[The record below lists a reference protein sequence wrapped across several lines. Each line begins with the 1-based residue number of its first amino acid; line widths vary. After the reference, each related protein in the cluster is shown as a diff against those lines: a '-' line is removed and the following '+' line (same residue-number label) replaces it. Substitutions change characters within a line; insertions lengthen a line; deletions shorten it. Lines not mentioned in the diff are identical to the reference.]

1 MWGRKGAD
9 HLIGG
14 ANSDS
19 LAGGFGDD
27 DLGTTDNTGGNDA
40 ANGGSSDDDV
50 CTVDVGDTVLECEA

>member
-27 DLGTTDNTGGNDA
+27 DLDTTDNTGG
-40 ANGGSSDDDV
+40 
-50 CTVDVGDTVLECEA
+50 